1 MRERR
6 GLTGQPLAVKSTF
19 GDFQKDLVREA
30 QREWISEGQLFYL
43 YKRLGAD
50 VKRDDKTVKPFTK
63 SESVLPIPTDE
74 NL

>member
-6 GLTGQPLAVKSTF
+6 GLTGHPLAVKNTF
-19 GDFQKDLVREA
+19 GDFQKDFVREA

-63 SESVLPIPTDE
+63 AETILPTSVDE